1 MSLDNDIK
9 RILRETLV
17 LGGEV
22 ESLEATSPLL
32 GAIPE
37 LDSVGVISVLTAL
50 EEEYDIVVEDD
61 EISAAVFNTLGT
73 LTEFLE
79 GKVSVRLQDRFG
91 RGRKIQAED
100 RSGGIAF
107 DVDESLMIPHG
118 VPHNGQTSPV
128 PLRPSTLRE

>member
-1 MSLDNDIK
+1 
-9 RILRETLV
+9 LV
-17 LGGEV
+17 LGDEV

-79 GKVSVRLQDRFG
+79 EKVG
-91 RGRKIQAED
+91 
-100 RSGGIAF
+100 
-107 DVDESLMIPHG
+107 
-118 VPHNGQTSPV
+118 
-128 PLRPSTLRE
+128 

>member
-9 RILRETLV
+9 RILRDTLV
-17 LGGEV
+17 LGDEV
-22 ESLEATSPLL
+22 DSLEATSPLL

-73 LTEFLE
+73 LTGFLE
-79 GKVSVRLQDRFG
+79 EKVG
-91 RGRKIQAED
+91 
-100 RSGGIAF
+100 
-107 DVDESLMIPHG
+107 
-118 VPHNGQTSPV
+118 
-128 PLRPSTLRE
+128 

>member
-1 MSLDNDIK
+1 MSLDQSIK
-9 RILRETLV
+9 RILRDTLV
-17 LGGEV
+17 LG
-22 ESLEATSPLL
+22 EATSPLL

-79 GKVSVRLQDRFG
+79 EKVS
-91 RGRKIQAED
+91 
-100 RSGGIAF
+100 
-107 DVDESLMIPHG
+107 
-118 VPHNGQTSPV
+118 
-128 PLRPSTLRE
+128 

>member
-1 MSLDNDIK
+1 
-9 RILRETLV
+9 V
-17 LGGEV
+17 LGDEV

-79 GKVSVRLQDRFG
+79 EKVG
-91 RGRKIQAED
+91 
-100 RSGGIAF
+100 
-107 DVDESLMIPHG
+107 
-118 VPHNGQTSPV
+118 
-128 PLRPSTLRE
+128 